1 MMARG
6 NESARDIAREIRQA
20 RQRGELSGGS
30 SGGSSG
36 GGGGGGSSTSTE
48 NPDSYTPGQ
57 LVGGSDRKLSNGGA
71 VVDGRYIPPGL
82 NLGGLGGGT
91 PAPTTTTEQVSQD
104 EYLKALQEQQAAQA
118 AAVREEQRT
127 SAKAVI
133 QNLMA
138 EYGLTSLSKFVE
150 DMVFKEDIIDPNV
163 LLGRIRQTTEYKDRF
178 KGIELRRAKGLNV
191 PSEAEYIGLENT
203 YRQLMRT
210 AAIPANLFDQPDD
223 LANLIGND
231 VSPAEL
237 SARIN
242 DGYQAV
248 AQANPEVVTQMR
260 RLYGLQ
266 DGELAAY
273 FLDPE
278 RATPY
283 LLRQARSAQIAGEAK
298 LQAGQELT
306 MTQAEQLAT
315 AGVTQEQAQQ
325 GFQTIAQSQELF
337 NPLAGTTE
345 ATIGVE
351 EQIAGI
357 FGQSAAAQ
365 QRIRQ
370 RQRER
375 QAAFEAGGRFAGQ
388 GGTVTGLQ

>member
-1 MMARG
+1 
-6 NESARDIAREIRQA
+6 
-20 RQRGELSGGS
+20 
-30 SGGSSG
+30 
-36 GGGGGGSSTSTE
+36 
-48 NPDSYTPGQ
+48 
-57 LVGGSDRKLSNGGA
+57 
-71 VVDGRYIPPGL
+71 
-82 NLGGLGGGT
+82 
-91 PAPTTTTEQVSQD
+91 
-104 EYLKALQEQQAAQA
+104 
-118 AAVREEQRT
+118 
-127 SAKAVI
+127 
-133 QNLMA
+133 
-138 EYGLTSLSKFVE
+138 
-150 DMVFKEDIIDPNV
+150 VFKEDIIDPNV

-210 AAIPANLFDQPDD
+210 AAIPADLFDQPDD

-231 VSPAEL
+231 VSPSEL

-242 DGYQAV
+242 EGYQAV

-278 RATPY
+278 RTTPY

-315 AGVTQEQAQQ
+315 AGITQEQAQQ

-337 NPLAGTTE
+337 NPLAGSTE
-345 ATIGVE
+345 AK
-351 EQIAGI
+351 
-357 FGQSAAAQ
+357 F
-365 QRIRQ
+365 
-370 RQRER
+370 ER
-375 QAAFEAGGRFAGQ
+375 DQ
-388 GGTVTGLQ
+388 